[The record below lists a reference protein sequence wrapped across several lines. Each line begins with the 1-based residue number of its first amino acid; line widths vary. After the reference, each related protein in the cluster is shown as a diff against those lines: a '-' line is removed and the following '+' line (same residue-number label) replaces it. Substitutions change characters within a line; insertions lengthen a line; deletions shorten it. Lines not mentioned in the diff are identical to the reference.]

1 MLLTIRTEHE
11 PATDLGY
18 LLHKHPDRVQ
28 RFDQSYGTA
37 HVFYPHAGPESC
49 TAALLL
55 EVDPQQLSRARRGK
69 READFALAQYV
80 NDRPYAASSL
90 FAVALGNV
98 FRSALNGRCA
108 ARPELAATAIPLTLH
123 VPAVPC
129 RAGTDRVRR
138 LFEPLGWEVDADP
151 VPLDPELPDW
161 GDSGYVRLTLTGTQ
175 RLSDALSHLYV
186 LLPVL
191 DGAKHY
197 WVAEDEVDKLLRAG
211 GVRAHDTASDGATG
225 ADSTTAGEEGAAEDE
240 AGWLATHPE
249 RGYIVR
255 RYLARR
261 THLTRAAISRL
272 AEVEDLA
279 TNETDDTRVTDPT
292 LEEIPETAGPPAA
305 SDSAVPHRAV
315 EGAERGPS
323 LAEARLGAVL
333 SALKAEGARRVIDVG
348 CGSGKLV
355 GRLLDDTSV
364 ELVTGVDV
372 TASAITQARRR
383 LRVDRMPEH
392 QRRRLDLLIG
402 SAVYRDGRFAG
413 HDAAV
418 LMEVV
423 EHIDPERLPAMEHV
437 VFGHTAP
444 RTVVVT
450 TPNAEYNVRYEG
462 LGEGHLRH
470 GDHRF
475 EWTRAEFRAWAERVA
490 EQFGYQTRYL
500 PVGTDDPEV
509 GPATQMGV
517 FTR

>member
-1 MLLTIRTEHE
+1 MLLTIRTDHE

-37 HVFYPHAGPESC
+37 HVFYPEARPDSC

-55 EVDPQQLSRARRGK
+55 EVDPQQLMRARRGK

-108 ARPELAATAIPLTLH
+108 ARPELVATPIPLTLAI
-123 VPAVPC
+123 PAVPC
-129 RAGTDRVRR
+129 RAGPDRVRQ
-138 LFEPLGWEVDADP
+138 LFEPLGWDVTAEP

-161 GDSGYVRLTLTGTQ
+161 GDSGYLRLTLNGTQ
-175 RLSDALSHLYV
+175 RLSAALSHLYV

-191 DGAKHY
+191 DGTKHY
-197 WVAEDEVDKLLRAG
+197 WVSEDEVDKLLRAG
-211 GVRAHDTASDGATG
+211 GANAPTDGTDDAAAHG
-225 ADSTTAGEEGAAEDE
+225 ADTDGSTES
-240 AGWLATHPE
+240 GWLASHPE
-249 RGYIVR
+249 RNYIVR

-261 THLTRAAISRL
+261 NHLARAAIARL

-279 TNETDDTRVTDPT
+279 GADDDTDDNRVNDPT
-292 LEEIPETAGPPAA
+292 VEDAPEPAA
-305 SDSAVPHRAV
+305 SVAGDTAISGRVV
-315 EGAERGPS
+315 EGEERGPS
-323 LAEARLGAVL
+323 LAEARLGAVVSVL
-333 SALKAEGARRVIDVG
+333 RAEAAHRVLDVG

-355 GRLLDDTSV
+355 GRLLDDSSM

-372 TASAITQARRR
+372 TASAITQAQRR
-383 LRVDRMPEH
+383 LRLDRMPER
-392 QRRRLDLLIG
+392 QRNRLNLLVG
-402 SAVYRDGRFAG
+402 SAVYRDNRFAG

-418 LMEVV
+418 LMEVI
-423 EHIDPERLPAMEHV
+423 EHIDPERLAAMERV
-437 VFGHTAP
+437 VFGHSAP
-444 RTVVVT
+444 RVVVVT

-462 LGEGHLRH
+462 LGEGRLRH

-475 EWTRAEFRAWAERVA
+475 EWTRAQFHTWAQRVA

-500 PVGTDDPEV
+500 PVGAEDPEV

-517 FTR
+517 FTQ